1 MSQPFAS
8 SWKDL
13 GKLSERLESEDKK
26 NGIAI
31 CGPRPSRRGSDRATW
46 NRALEAIVPLP
57 ETVRTQPSH
66 DYTYGSRMM
75 ALNPDTTCLYRATIV
90 SGGRCLVI
98 VETPA
103 SLAAHLLVTNPD
115 AKAQGAVIAY
125 DGRHGSKN
133 PMETDETFGPLAA
146 LFKSTSEE
154 DVLELTNDSDVGLA
168 GYIFS
173 RDYARCWPVA
183 EALQVGMV
191 GMVGINCPILPQ
203 NCVPF
208 GGVKESGFGRG
219 AHYGRFPS
227 THQPS
232 LCISPSVTFKRS
244 LA

>member
-1 MSQPFAS
+1 MAS
-8 SWKDL
+8 S
-13 GKLSERLESEDKK
+13 S
-26 NGIAI
+26 
-31 CGPRPSRRGSDRATW
+31 
-46 NRALEAIVPLP
+46 
-57 ETVRTQPSH
+57 
-66 DYTYGSRMM
+66 
-75 ALNPDTTCLYRATIV
+75 
-90 SGGRCLVI
+90 
-98 VETPA
+98 TP
-103 SLAAHLLVTNPD
+103 LAAEVEKFVVGYGIEEGVTHGPLVSEAGQKKVEDHVNESVE
-115 AKAQGAVIAY
+115 KGV
-125 DGRHGSKN
+125 KVL

-191 GMVGINCPILPQ
+191 GINCPILPQ

>member
-90 SGGRCLVI
+90 SGGRVLQCLVI

-115 AKAQGAVIAY
+115 AKAQGVVIAY
-125 DGRHGSKN
+125 DGRHGSNNFSKALAA
-133 PMETDETFGPLAA
+133 EVEKFVVGYGIEEGVTHGPLV
-146 LFKSTSEE
+146 SEAGQKKVE
-154 DVLELTNDSDVGLA
+154 DHVNESV
-168 GYIFS
+168 
-173 RDYARCWPVA
+173 
-183 EALQVGMV
+183 EK
-191 GMVGINCPILPQ
+191 
-203 NCVPF
+203 
-208 GGVKESGFGRG
+208 GVKVLVGGKRG
-219 AHYGRFPS
+219 EGLIFEPAVLVDLP
-227 THQPS
+227 
-232 LCISPSVTFKRS
+232 
-244 LA
+244 

>member
-115 AKAQGAVIAY
+115 AKAQGVVIAY
-125 DGRHGSKN
+125 DGRHGSNNFSKALAA
-133 PMETDETFGPLAA
+133 EVEKFVVGYGIEEGVTHGPLV
-146 LFKSTSEE
+146 SEAGQKKVE
-154 DVLELTNDSDVGLA
+154 DHVNESV
-168 GYIFS
+168 
-173 RDYARCWPVA
+173 
-183 EALQVGMV
+183 EK
-191 GMVGINCPILPQ
+191 
-203 NCVPF
+203 
-208 GGVKESGFGRG
+208 GVKVLVGGKRG
-219 AHYGRFPS
+219 EGLIFEPAVLVDLP
-227 THQPS
+227 
-232 LCISPSVTFKRS
+232 
-244 LA
+244 

>member
-90 SGGRCLVI
+90 SGGRVLQCLVI

-115 AKAQGAVIAY
+115 AKAQGVVIAY
-125 DGRHGSKN
+125 DGRHGSN
-133 PMETDETFGPLAA
+133 NTQILLQGSTQHPQSTTATASNQAGIDSDECC
-146 LFKSTSEE
+146 
-154 DVLELTNDSDVGLA
+154 TNDG
-168 GYIFS
+168 
-173 RDYARCWPVA
+173 
-183 EALQVGMV
+183 Q
-191 GMVGINCPILPQ
+191 
-203 NCVPF
+203 
-208 GGVKESGFGRG
+208 
-219 AHYGRFPS
+219 
-227 THQPS
+227 
-232 LCISPSVTFKRS
+232 
-244 LA
+244 

>member
-1 MSQPFAS
+1 
-8 SWKDL
+8 
-13 GKLSERLESEDKK
+13 
-26 NGIAI
+26 
-31 CGPRPSRRGSDRATW
+31 
-46 NRALEAIVPLP
+46 
-57 ETVRTQPSH
+57 
-66 DYTYGSRMM
+66 
-75 ALNPDTTCLYRATIV
+75 
-90 SGGRCLVI
+90 
-98 VETPA
+98 
-103 SLAAHLLVTNPD
+103 
-115 AKAQGAVIAY
+115 
-125 DGRHGSKN
+125 
-133 PMETDETFGPLAA
+133 METDETFGPLAA